1 MLRRFTLCIG
11 FLHASDLACATTF
24 SYYDEGADEITFLNI
39 TAFRDTPLDDLPLM
53 EVLQLSSERIF
64 VPLCIGMLASALP
77 ATSSSLPVG
86 RATVDKASWCTAIAG
101 GGIRDYTDSEGVEYS
116 ALDVASSYFRSGA
129 DKVSLGS
136 DAVLIAEEYWNSGGV
151 KPGVTPIE
159 RISFM

>member
-1 MLRRFTLCIG
+1 
-11 FLHASDLACATTF
+11 
-24 SYYDEGADEITFLNI
+24 
-39 TAFRDTPLDDLPLM
+39 M

-64 VPLCIGMLASALP
+64 VPLCIGMLARTPAILP
-77 ATSSSLPVG
+77 ATVDMHPR
-86 RATVDKASWCTAIAG
+86 RAVIAG

-136 DAVLIAEEYWNSGGV
+136 DAVLIAEEYWNSGGL
-151 KPGVTPIE
+151 KTGKTPIE